1 MLFQLNDTSKDNINK
16 LLDFA
21 KQNHLPLSLIDD
33 TDNSLFLPGKPLTP
47 DELTK
52 MIEKSRNSGM
62 IRMQN
67 AHQIIREAYN
77 TG

>member
-52 MIEKSRNSGM
+52 MIEKSRNSGL
-62 IRMQN
+62 ISMQN
-67 AHQIIREAYN
+67 AHQIIRETYN
-77 TG
+77 AG